1 MAGVSFRFEIIRAV
15 VRQGIIAIV
24 RTGDT
29 ASAVQASV
37 PLLEAGVRSLELP
50 LTNPGALDAIR
61 RLRTVYPDAVIG
73 AGTVLDE
80 ASAVAAVRAG
90 AQFLV
95 APNLNT
101 SVIRAGHRY
110 GAPVLPGAGTV
121 SEIARALEA
130 GADAVKVFP
139 APTPRWIA
147 DVLAVLPHAPLVP
160 TGGVDPADVPAW
172 LEAGAVACGIG
183 SALGRTPVDEV
194 LRAVSI
200 RPDRPGCE

>member
-1 MAGVSFRFEIIRAV
+1 MSYRYEIIQAV
-15 VRQGIIAIV
+15 VRQGIIAII

-29 ASAVQASV
+29 ESA
-37 PLLEAGVRSLELP
+37 LEAAVALLDAGLTSLELP

-61 RLRTVYPDAVIG
+61 RLRADFPSAVIG
-73 AGTVLDE
+73 AGSVLDE

-95 APNLNT
+95 APNLEP

-110 GAPVLPGAGTV
+110 GAAVLPGAATV
-121 SEIARALEA
+121 TEVIQAMEM

-139 APTPRWIA
+139 APTPQWVK

-160 TGGVDPADVPAW
+160 TGGVAPADVPAW
-172 LEAGAVACGIG
+172 LEAGAVACGVG
-183 SALGRTPVDEV
+183 SALARTPLDEV
-194 LRAVSI
+194 KALI
-200 RPDRPGCE
+200 RVNP

>member
-1 MAGVSFRFEIIRAV
+1 MSYRYEIIQAV
-15 VRQGIIAIV
+15 VRQGIIAII

-29 ASAVQASV
+29 ESALEAAV
-37 PLLEAGVRSLELP
+37 PLLDAGLTSLELP

-61 RLRTVYPDAVIG
+61 RLRAGFPSAVIG
-73 AGTVLDE
+73 AGSVLDE

-95 APNLNT
+95 APNLEP

-110 GAPVLPGAGTV
+110 GAAVLPGAATV
-121 SEIARALEA
+121 TEVIQAMEM

-139 APTPRWIA
+139 APTPQWVK

-160 TGGVDPADVPAW
+160 TGGVAPADVPAW
-172 LEAGAVACGIG
+172 LEAGAVACGVG
-183 SALGRTPVDEV
+183 SALARTPLDEV
-194 LRAVSI
+194 KALI
-200 RPDRPGCE
+200 RVNP